1 LNVLNLT
8 AEQQTEYPESNC
20 LHSGSVADFE
30 WELPSPLDP
39 PGVLAF
45 RAAQVA
51 LRAGDVSFVLDALT
65 SADTEPDNPLYGRVD
80 CTRAAVAGHSFGGAA
95 AAAAAQRE
103 PRLSAAV
110 MLDAWQWPLGA
121 HGVAAGLPCPS
132 LLFESAAF
140 LGDRDAFCAFNSR
153 MSSGTPECLESKRWE
168 DSER

>member
-1 LNVLNLT
+1 M
-8 AEQQTEYPESNC
+8 
-20 LHSGSVADFE
+20 
-30 WELPSPLDP
+30 
-39 PGVLAF
+39 LAF

-51 LRAGDVSFVLDALT
+51 LRAGDVSFVLDALKA
-65 SADTEPDNPLYGRVD
+65 ADTEPDNPLYGRVD
-80 CTRAAVAGHSFGGAA
+80 ATRAAVAGHSFGGAA

-153 MSSGTPECLESKRWE
+153 MSSGTPECVESKRWRFRAADARVTCAAE
-168 DSER
+168 LAAASRRAWKVVARVGHYEYTGA